1 MEIDRK
7 TISEITHVRIALADA
22 LANSGFS
29 VSQQDLN
36 LIYTYF
42 YNTHP
47 GMASENLIG
56 KTDED
61 WLTAQEAAKLTEVK
75 HRALAGK
82 TGVREVFKSTLNGG
96 EDGDIYY
103 NDIRVE
109 PIWEDGDVVGIYTV
123 AIDITA
129 FQKAL
134 LRLEKLNG
142 ELLEHLEYKLGIED
156 NKNSKFPVKPSR
168 QTTSERKK
176 QR

>member
-1 MEIDRK
+1 MTPDK
-7 TISEITHVRIALADA
+7 DFISEIREVRIAIEDA

-29 VSQQDLN
+29 VSQQN
-36 LIYTYF
+36 LELVYTYF

-56 KTDED
+56 KRDED
-61 WLTAQEAAKLTEVK
+61 WLKEGEAEKLTTPK
-75 HRALAGK
+75 RRALDGK
-82 TGVREVFKSTLNGG
+82 KGVREVFKSTLNGG
-96 EDGDIYY
+96 KDGDIYY

-109 PIWEDGDVVGIYTV
+109 PIWVDGDVVGIYTV

-142 ELLEHLEYKLGIED
+142 ELLDHLDYKLGIHNNIEPRSSHID
-156 NKNSKFPVKPSR
+156 
-168 QTTSERKK
+168 QTKLQSP
-176 QR
+176 